1 MTPADL
7 ELRPKK
13 FHDLVS
19 MGFPRD
25 FHGSLEFGIETR
37 KNANGFSMILFNLE
51 LKNMKTPWKYFIEN
65 SWCYVVMNLLHMG
78 SWIYFQ
84 IFMAFSWR
92 IIMGHEN
99 NFQFSWCF
107 EPLDFRPWKTHDS
120 HDYLCHLFWGHENTM
135 IGWTISKICWE
146 G

>member
-1 MTPADL
+1 MSGAHSHGLEIQRFHGFFMTPADL

-51 LKNMKTPWKYFIEN
+51 LKNVKTP
-65 SWCYVVMNLLHMG
+65 
-78 SWIYFQ
+78 
-84 IFMAFSWR
+84 
-92 IIMGHEN
+92 
-99 NFQFSWCF
+99 
-107 EPLDFRPWKTHDS
+107 
-120 HDYLCHLFWGHENTM
+120 
-135 IGWTISKICWE
+135 
-146 G
+146 